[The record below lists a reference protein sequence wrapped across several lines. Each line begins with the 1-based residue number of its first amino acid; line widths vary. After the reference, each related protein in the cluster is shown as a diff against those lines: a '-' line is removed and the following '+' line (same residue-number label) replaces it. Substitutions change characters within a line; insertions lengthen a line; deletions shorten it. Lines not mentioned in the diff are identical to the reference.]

1 MVRVNPHYGTSCSL
15 GWGRPYH
22 CLQIIAEIGRTLGC
36 PADAIPTQV
45 DEQKASIVLDV
56 KPATLCNWRCTGR
69 YNLPFIKT
77 GRLVRYRVADLA
89 AWIAKRRTGMEG

>member
-1 MVRVNPHYGTSCSL
+1 MQQNESEIVREIVN
-15 GWGRPYH
+15 
-22 CLQIIAEIGRTLGC
+22 EIGRTLGFS
-36 PADAIPTQV
+36 PEAIPAQI
-45 DEQKASIVLDV
+45 DEKQTCAVLGV
-56 KPATLCNWRCTGR
+56 KTSTLATWRCTGR

>member
-1 MVRVNPHYGTSCSL
+1 MQNEYDLLHREIVKE
-15 GWGRPYH
+15 
-22 CLQIIAEIGRTLGC
+22 IAGTLGFTEKNV
-36 PADAIPTQV
+36 PTQIN
-45 DEQKASIVLDV
+45 EAQTSIVLDV

-89 AWIAKRRTGMEG
+89 AWIAKRRTGAEG

>member
-1 MVRVNPHYGTSCSL
+1 MQNEYDLLHREIVKE
-15 GWGRPYH
+15 
-22 CLQIIAEIGRTLGC
+22 IAGTLGFTEKNVH
-36 PADAIPTQV
+36 TQIN
-45 DEQKASIVLDV
+45 EGQTSIVLDV

-89 AWIAKRRTGMEG
+89 AWIAKRRTGAEG

>member
-1 MVRVNPHYGTSCSL
+1 MQNESDLLLREIVKE
-15 GWGRPYH
+15 
-22 CLQIIAEIGRTLGC
+22 IAGTLGFTEKNV
-36 PADAIPTQV
+36 PTQIN
-45 DEQKASIVLDV
+45 EKQTSIVLDV

>member
-1 MVRVNPHYGTSCSL
+1 MQTESETVQ
-15 GWGRPYH
+15 
-22 CLQIIAEIGRTLGC
+22 QIIAEIARTLGYST
-36 PADAIPTQV
+36 DAVPTQI
-45 DEQKASIVLDV
+45 DEAKASTVLGI

-89 AWIAKRRTGMEG
+89 AWIAKRRTGAEG

>member
-1 MVRVNPHYGTSCSL
+1 MQNEYDLLHREIVKE
-15 GWGRPYH
+15 
-22 CLQIIAEIGRTLGC
+22 IAGTLGFTEKNV
-36 PADAIPTQV
+36 PTQIN
-45 DEQKASIVLDV
+45 EGQTSIVLDV

-89 AWIAKRRTGMEG
+89 AWIAKRRTGAEG

>member
-1 MVRVNPHYGTSCSL
+1 MYPETETVH
-15 GWGRPYH
+15 
-22 CLQIIAEIGRTLGC
+22 QIIAEIGRTLGC

-69 YNLPFIKT
+69 YNLPYVKT

-89 AWIAKRRTGMEG
+89 EWIAKRRTGMEG